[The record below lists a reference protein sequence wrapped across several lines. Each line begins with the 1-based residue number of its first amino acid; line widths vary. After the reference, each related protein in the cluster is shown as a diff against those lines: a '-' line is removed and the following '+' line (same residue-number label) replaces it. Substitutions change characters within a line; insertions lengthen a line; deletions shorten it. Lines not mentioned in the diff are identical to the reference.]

1 MEPKKFRERMMLAIY
16 NEGNKC
22 GVACVD
28 VETNH
33 FYLEQFEAN

>member
-1 MEPKKFRERMMLAIY
+1 MMLAIFIS
-16 NEGNKC
+16 GNKC

-33 FYLEQFEAN
+33 FYLEQYEEN